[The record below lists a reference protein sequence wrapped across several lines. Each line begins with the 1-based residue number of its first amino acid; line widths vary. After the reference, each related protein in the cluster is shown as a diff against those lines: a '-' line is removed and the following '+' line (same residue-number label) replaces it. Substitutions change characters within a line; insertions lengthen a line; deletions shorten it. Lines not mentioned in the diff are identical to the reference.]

1 MKVLPSIDISDG
13 VAVKRI
19 KGKSNSGIKLG
30 NPVDIAKE
38 IIELGYDSVHVVDL
52 DAAEGKDRNLEYIRE
67 ICKLGFSF
75 VQVGGG
81 IREID
86 DASKI
91 LEAGASAI
99 IMSTLPFMDEN
110 KFLKIVDSIGK
121 DKVLVSV
128 DYNSSGE
135 ILIKGWSTSSGFS
148 ISRAISNLNNFG
160 IKGIILT
167 FVENEGT
174 KGGIDKHVGDY
185 VKSLNGIKE
194 YAGGISSMEDLLFLS
209 KVGIDYAI
217 IGMAFYS
224 GSLRGVRYV

>member
-1 MKVLPSIDISDG
+1 M
-13 VAVKRI
+13 
-19 KGKSNSGIKLG
+19 
-30 NPVDIAKE
+30 
-38 IIELGYDSVHVVDL
+38 

-135 ILIKGWSTSSGFS
+135 ILIKGWSTSSGFPYQGRFQ
-148 ISRAISNLNNFG
+148 I
-160 IKGIILT
+160 
-167 FVENEGT
+167 
-174 KGGIDKHVGDY
+174 
-185 VKSLNGIKE
+185 
-194 YAGGISSMEDLLFLS
+194 
-209 KVGIDYAI
+209 
-217 IGMAFYS
+217 
-224 GSLRGVRYV
+224 